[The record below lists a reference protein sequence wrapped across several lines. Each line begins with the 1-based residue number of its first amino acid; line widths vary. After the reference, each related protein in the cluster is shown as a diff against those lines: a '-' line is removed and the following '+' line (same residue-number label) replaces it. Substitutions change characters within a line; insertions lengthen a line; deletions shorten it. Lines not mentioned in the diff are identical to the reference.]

1 MHFRW
6 KSRFAQKGRTREG
19 STGSKRLLCKSEIV
33 KQSKRIC
40 MNTKI
45 KYLTKY
51 EYTETVKQTEQQQ
64 QQNFEGCGYENSID
78 TVIRLLNI
86 SLEN

>member
-6 KSRFAQKGRTREG
+6 KSRFAQKGRRREG
-19 STGSKRLLCKSEIV
+19 STGSERLLCKSEIV

-51 EYTETVKQTEQQQ
+51 EYTETDRTTTTTKFRGMWVRKFNRYGNKIIE
-64 QQNFEGCGYENSID
+64 Y
-78 TVIRLLNI
+78 
-86 SLEN
+86 